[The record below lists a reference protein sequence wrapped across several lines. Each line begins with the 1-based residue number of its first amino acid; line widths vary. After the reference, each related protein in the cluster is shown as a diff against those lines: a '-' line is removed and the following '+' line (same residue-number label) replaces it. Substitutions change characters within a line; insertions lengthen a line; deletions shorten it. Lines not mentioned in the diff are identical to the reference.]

1 MERRYADM
9 TSMEAFPTSS
19 VYPTKVYLF
28 VNERKTFFPYKKCF

>member
-19 VYPTKVYLF
+19 VYPTKVGQMAVEIF
-28 VNERKTFFPYKKCF
+28 SIVGVSI